1 MEHYHFFFIAI
12 INIVIDTII
21 TITIDTIINIIID
34 IKTMGQLEPHLT
46 IISIKSISLVR

>member
-21 TITIDTIINIIID
+21 NIIID
-34 IKTMGQLEPHLT
+34 IKSMGQLEPHLT